1 MAENG
6 KIRIAINGFGRIGRC
21 IVRALHDH
29 PAGKHFTLVGIND
42 LADFEVLAHLLAF
55 DSTHGRWEHSVHYD
69 NGYME
74 IDGQSIPCSSHRE
87 LSELPWR
94 SLKPD
99 LVIECAGKFKT
110 RAALADH
117 LQAGAPRVLCSYPVE
132 DADAMVVYGVN
143 HDALSA
149 DQQIVSN
156 ASCTTNCLAP
166 LVDVLDQAFTVRQGL
181 MTTIHSYTNDQN
193 LVDKAHGD
201 LLRAR
206 AAAVNMIP
214 TSTGAAKAV
223 GKVLPHLAG
232 RLDGLAVRVPTLN
245 VSLTDLTVLL
255 DKPASVEEIH
265 EALSNAAH
273 GQLQGVMAINHI
285 PLVSGDFNHQPFSC
299 IVDTNHTRQI
309 GQQTKLLA
317 WYDNE
322 WGFSQRMLD
331 VAAHWMKVSR

>member
-149 DQQIVSN
+149 DKQIVSN

>member
-232 RLDGLAVRVPTLN
+232 QLDGLAVRVPTLN

>member
-1 MAENG
+1 MSETG

-21 IVRALHDH
+21 LVRALHDH
-29 PAGKHFTLVGIND
+29 PASNRFTLVEIND
-42 LADFEVLAHLLAF
+42 LADFHVLAHLLAF
-55 DSTHGRWEHSVHYD
+55 DSTHGRWHHSVHYD
-69 NGYME
+69 KGVLE
-74 IDGQSIPCSSHRE
+74 IDGQRIPCSSQASLE
-87 LSELPWR
+87 SLPWR
-94 SLKPD
+94 TLKPD

-110 RAALADH
+110 RAALQEH
-117 LQAGAPRVLCSYPVE
+117 LTAGAPRVLCSYPVE

-143 HDALSA
+143 HGTLNA
-149 DQQIVSN
+149 DQKIISN

-245 VSLTDLTVLL
+245 VSLTDLSVVLEQ
-255 DKPASVEEIH
+255 PASIEQIH

-273 GQLQGVMAINHI
+273 GPLQGIMAINHI

-322 WGFSQRMLD
+322 WGFSQRLLD
-331 VAAHWMKVSR
+331 VANHWMNV

>member
-1 MAENG
+1 MSETG

-21 IVRALHDH
+21 LVRALHDH
-29 PAGKHFTLVGIND
+29 PASDRFTLVGIND
-42 LADFEVLAHLLAF
+42 LADFHVLAHLLAF
-55 DSTHGRWEHSVHYD
+55 DSTHGRWHHSVHYD
-69 NGYME
+69 KGVLE
-74 IDGQSIPCSSHRE
+74 IDGQRIPCSSQASLE
-87 LSELPWR
+87 SLPWR
-94 SLKPD
+94 TLKPD

-110 RAALADH
+110 RAALQEH
-117 LQAGAPRVLCSYPVE
+117 LTAGAPRVLCSYPVE

-143 HDALSA
+143 HGTLNA
-149 DQQIVSN
+149 DQKIISN

-245 VSLTDLTVLL
+245 VSLTDLSVVLEQ
-255 DKPASVEEIH
+255 PASIEQIH
-265 EALSNAAH
+265 EVLSNAAH
-273 GQLQGVMAINHI
+273 GPLQGIMAINHI

-322 WGFSQRMLD
+322 WGFSERLLD
-331 VAAHWMKVSR
+331 VANHWMNV

>member
-1 MAENG
+1 MTDDK

-21 IVRALHDH
+21 IVRAISEH
-29 PAGKHFTLVGIND
+29 PQSQRFELVAIND
-42 LADFEVLAHLLAF
+42 LADFTVLAHLLAF
-55 DSTHGRWEHSVHYD
+55 DSTHGRWQQSVHYD
-69 NGYME
+69 GEYME
-74 IDGQSIPCSSHRE
+74 IDGRRIPCYAERE
-87 LSELPWR
+87 PEALPWQE
-94 SLKPD
+94 LAPD
-99 LVIECAGKFKT
+99 LVIDSTGKYKS
-110 RAALADH
+110 RAALEGH
-117 LQAGAPRVLCSYPVE
+117 LAGGARRVLASYPVG

-143 HDALSA
+143 HDTL
-149 DQQIVSN
+149 DGTQKIVSN

-166 LVDVLDQAFTVRQGL
+166 MVDVLDRAFTVRQGL
-181 MTTIHSYTNDQN
+181 MTTVHSYTNDQN

-245 VSLTDLTVLL
+245 VSLVDLTVLL
-255 DKPASVEEIH
+255 EQTPSMDEVH

-273 GQLQGVMAINHI
+273 GPLQGILAVNHL
-285 PLVSGDFNHQPFSC
+285 PLVSGDFNHQPYSC
-299 IVDTNHTRQI
+299 IVDTNHTRLV
-309 GQQTKLLA
+309 GQQLKLLA

-331 VAAHWMKVSR
+331 VAAHWLDAS

>member
-1 MAENG
+1 MSETG

-21 IVRALHDH
+21 LVRALHDH
-29 PAGKHFTLVGIND
+29 PASDRFTLVGIND
-42 LADFEVLAHLLAF
+42 LADFHVLAHLLAF
-55 DSTHGRWEHSVHYD
+55 DSTHGRWHHSVNYD
-69 NGYME
+69 KGVLE
-74 IDGQSIPCSSHRE
+74 IDGQRIPCSSQASLE
-87 LSELPWR
+87 SLPWR
-94 SLKPD
+94 TLKPD

-110 RAALADH
+110 RAALQEH
-117 LQAGAPRVLCSYPVE
+117 LTAGAPRVLCSYPVE

-143 HDALSA
+143 HGTLNA
-149 DQQIVSN
+149 DQKIISN

-245 VSLTDLTVLL
+245 VSLTDLSVVLEQ
-255 DKPASVEEIH
+255 PASIEQIH

-273 GQLQGVMAINHI
+273 GPLQGIMAINHI

-322 WGFSQRMLD
+322 WGFSQRLLD
-331 VAAHWMKVSR
+331 VANHWMNV